1 MRRRL
6 APHLEELE
14 GRDLPSRV
22 GIGIQYLLQPIAG
35 PASKVPS
42 TTTKGPDGSIYY
54 RYGNQTAAA
63 PLPSAMPGGL
73 ALEGGGTDIN
83 LLYQWMAARADNVDA
98 TVSNNAL
105 NPLPTTPTY
114 KGDFL
119 VLGTLKDDSY
129 DSYIYNLAVQ
139 AGVPLNSVATFDI
152 PSISAANSSFVT
164 SKIES
169 AAAIFIMGGDQ
180 STYVNDWQGTAVQA
194 ALDGA
199 AAGGVPIGG
208 TSAGAN
214 VLSQLIY
221 SAEDTSGAVSSDVL
235 ANPYSSEISLDRNF
249 LSVPS
254 LSRSQPVAAQPALP
268 YLENTIVDPHFF
280 ERDRMGRTVTFLARL
295 VEDPQWTPPSSPGG
309 PTPLPGTMAIG
320 IDQSTA
326 LLIDTV
332 TNTLTRAGDATVI
345 GNSSTNHLYFLTTTG
360 TPPTLQSGT
369 TNTLAAPLS
378 WGTQQKPAIQVY
390 RATVGDNLTAALDKH
405 TQTVAW
411 STTTTCPLDA
421 SYMLWV
427 TNGTVN
433 TSQTNGAIY

>member
-1 MRRRL
+1 
-6 APHLEELE
+6 
-14 GRDLPSRV
+14 V
-22 GIGIQYLLQPIAG
+22 T
-35 PASKVPS
+35 S

-54 RYGNQTAAA
+54 RYGNQTVAA

-129 DSYIYNLAVQ
+129 DSYIYNLALQ
-139 AGVPLNSVATFDI
+139 AGVRLNSVATLDI

-180 STYVNDWQGTAVQA
+180 STYVNNWQGTAVQM
-194 ALDGA
+194 ALDDA
-199 AAGGVPIGG
+199 AAQGVPIGG

-221 SAEDTSGAVSSDVL
+221 SAENTSGAVSSDVL
-235 ANPYSSEISLDRNF
+235 ANPYSSEISLDKNF
-249 LSVPS
+249 LSVPAQS
-254 LSRSQPVAAQPALP
+254 TSQPVAPQSAPP
-268 YLENTIVDPHFF
+268 YMENTIVDPHFF

-295 VEDPQWTPPSSPGG
+295 VEDPQWTAPSTGDS

-332 TNTLTRAGDATVI
+332 TNTLTTAGHATVI
-345 GNSSTNHLYFLTTTG
+345 GNSSTNHIYFLETMG
-360 TPPTLQSGT
+360 PKPTVQSGT
-369 TNTLAAPLS
+369 TLAAPLN
-378 WGTQQKPAIQVY
+378 WGMPPTTGTPAILVY
-390 RATVGDNLTAALDKH
+390 RATVGDNLTATLNTDPKTH
-405 TQTVAW
+405 IQTVTW
-411 STTTTCPLDA
+411 TTTTTSPLDA

-427 TNGTVN
+427 TNGIVN
-433 TSQTNGAIY
+433 SSQPNGSIY

>member
-1 MRRRL
+1 VLLR
-6 APHLEELE
+6 LEELE
-14 GRDLPSRV
+14 RRDLPSQS
-22 GIGIQYLLQPIAG
+22 GIGLLPLLQPKAG
-35 PASKVPS
+35 AQSTSKVTS

-54 RYGNQTAAA
+54 RYGYQTSAA

-119 VLGTLKDDSY
+119 VLGTLKDNSY
-129 DSYIYNLAVQ
+129 DSYIYNLALQ
-139 AGVPLNSVATFDI
+139 AHVPLNSVATLDI

-180 STYVNDWQGTAVQA
+180 STYVNNWQGTAVQT
-194 ALDGA
+194 ALDA
-199 AAGGVPIGG
+199 AAAQGVPIGG

-214 VLSQLIY
+214 ILSQLIY
-221 SAEDTSGAVSSDVL
+221 SAENISSAVSSDVL
-235 ANPYSSEISLDRNF
+235 ANPYSSEISLDKDF

-254 LSRSQPVAAQPALP
+254 LP
-268 YLENTIVDPHFF
+268 YLENTIADPHFF

-295 VEDPQWTPPSSPGG
+295 VEDPQWTSPSSPGG
-309 PTPLPGTMAIG
+309 PTPLKGTMAIG

-332 TNTLTRAGDATVI
+332 TNTVTKAGDATII
-345 GNSSTNHLYFLTTTG
+345 GNSPSNHVYFLTTTG
-360 TPPTLQSGT
+360 VRPTLQSST
-369 TNTLAAPLS
+369 TNTIAAPLS
-378 WGTQQKPAIQVY
+378 WGTSYNPAIQVY
-390 RATVGDNLTAALDKH
+390 RATVGDNLTAALDPTTH
-405 TQTVAW
+405 TVTW
-411 STTTTCPLDA
+411 TTPTASPLDA